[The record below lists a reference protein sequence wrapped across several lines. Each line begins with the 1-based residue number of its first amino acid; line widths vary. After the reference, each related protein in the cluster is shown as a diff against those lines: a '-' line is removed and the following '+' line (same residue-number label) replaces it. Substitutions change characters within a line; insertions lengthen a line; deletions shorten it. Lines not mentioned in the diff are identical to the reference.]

1 MTILDWF
8 FIISLSLASIGVLF
22 AGISFYLM
30 IQTNR
35 ALKKAKRTKVKK
47 KKQKQKRRK
56 IRELTKKSKKQRNVG
71 IILSLLFLVS
81 ASTAGYSLYYQS
93 MHLSQ
98 KDSKAVIQGYYLLDN
113 LENELKEAKTTD
125 NDIKAGK
132 NIKLLAGQLS
142 SYGIYK
148 ATIRNTEQG
157 QKVLNKYY
165 KSMKELGINVSSQT
179 DEFFK
184 NEALLNE
191 FEADLTAVKKNQ
203 AAVVSYFKINE
214 KALVNKK

>member
-8 FIISLSLASIGVLF
+8 FIVSLSLASIGVLF
-22 AGISFYLM
+22 AGISFFLM
-30 IQTNR
+30 FQTNK
-35 ALKKAKRTKVKK
+35 ALKKVKKTKVKK

-56 IRELTKKSKKQRNVG
+56 IRELTKKSKKQRTSG
-71 IILSLLFLVS
+71 LILILLFLVS
-81 ASTAGYSLYYQS
+81 ASIAGYSLYYQS
-93 MHLSQ
+93 MHLSA
-98 KDSKAVIQGYYLLDN
+98 KDSKAVVQGYYLVDN
-113 LENELKEAKTTD
+113 LENQLKEAKNTE
-125 NDIKAGK
+125 NDVKSGK

-165 KSMKELGINVSSQT
+165 RSMKELGINVSSQS

-184 NEALLNE
+184 DEALLNE

-203 AAVVSYFKINE
+203 EAVVNYFKINE

>member
-8 FIISLSLASIGVLF
+8 FIVSLSLASIGILF

-30 IQTNR
+30 FKTKR
-35 ALKKAKRTKVKK
+35 ALEKVKRTKVKK

-56 IRELTKKSKKQRNVG
+56 IRDLRNKSKKQRTWG
-71 IILSLLFLVS
+71 IVLSLLVVVS
-81 ASTAGYSLYYQS
+81 SITAGYSLYYQS

-98 KDSKAVIQGYYLLDN
+98 KDSKAVIQGYYLVEN
-113 LENELKEAKTTD
+113 FENELKEAKTTE
-125 NDIKAGK
+125 NDVKAGK

-179 DEFFK
+179 DGFFK
-184 NEALLNE
+184 DDALLNE
-191 FEADLTAVKKNQ
+191 FEADLATIKKNQ

>member
-8 FIISLSLASIGVLF
+8 FIVSLSIASVGLLF
-22 AGISFYLM
+22 AGTSFYLM
-30 IQTNR
+30 IQTNK
-35 ALKKAKRTKVKK
+35 ALNKVKRTKVKK
-47 KKQKQKRRK
+47 KKKKQKRRK
-56 IRELTKKSKKQRNVG
+56 IRELTKKSKKQRTFG
-71 IILSLLFLVS
+71 IVLSILFLLS
-81 ASTAGYSLYYQS
+81 ILTAGYSLYYQS

-98 KDSKAVIQGYYLLDN
+98 KDSKAVIQGYYLVDN
-113 LENELKEAKTTD
+113 LEKELQAAKTTD

-157 QKVLNKYY
+157 QKTLNKYY
-165 KSMKELGINVSSQT
+165 KSMKELGINVSSQA

-184 NEALLNE
+184 DEALLNE
-191 FEADLTAVKKNQ
+191 FEADVAAVKENQ